1 MPKYLFRGSYTGEG
15 LKGVLKEGG
24 SSRVEA
30 VKQLVEGL
38 GGKLETFY
46 FAFGD
51 DDFFIITDAKDNL
64 STLAGTL
71 IANASGASKVKTTVL
86 LTPEEVDEATKM
98 TADYRPPGQ

>member
-1 MPKYLFRGSYTGEG
+1 MSKFLVRGSYTNDG

-30 VKQLVEGL
+30 VRQLVEGL
-38 GGKLETFY
+38 GGTLESFY

-51 DDFFIITDAKDNL
+51 DDFFITIDGMSNI

-71 IANASGASKVKTTVL
+71 IVNAAGGAKVKTTVL
-86 LTPEEVDEATKM
+86 LTAEELDEVTRI
-98 TADYRPPGQ
+98 TAKYRSPGR